1 MTLGK
6 YKYIWK
12 IFVRYDSLQ
21 YAGRVLIS
29 STRYGG
35 NFDKSS
41 VASGTFHLVV
51 P

>member
-29 STRYGG
+29 STRCGG

>member
-21 YAGRVLIS
+21 YAGRAGAYQQHKMWRKL
-29 STRYGG
+29 
-35 NFDKSS
+35 
-41 VASGTFHLVV
+41 
-51 P
+51 